1 MDFFRKETRLPM
13 DMPVN
18 DLNNHRAFDISEDG
32 KVITIVK
39 KGCITHITANPD
51 GTLHYEFELAPAA

>member
-1 MDFFRKETRLPM
+1 M